1 MLTQVTENGVKNMS
15 RMVQC
20 VKLGKEL
27 PGLDRPPIPGELG
40 KRVFNE
46 VSKDAWK
53 MFEDHFKMVMNEYR
67 LNLMD
72 PRTDEIFRQ
81 QIVEFLFSGKAV
93 QKPEGYVDPK

>member
-1 MLTQVTENGVKNMS
+1 MS
-15 RMVQC
+15 RMIHC

-27 PGLDRPPIPGELG
+27 PGLDRAPIPGELG
-40 KRVFNE
+40 KRIFNE
-46 VSKDAWK
+46 ISKDAWK

-72 PRTDEIFRQ
+72 PRTDDIFRQ
-81 QIVEFLFSGKAV
+81 QIVEFLFSGKDV

>member
-1 MLTQVTENGVKNMS
+1 ML

-20 VKLGKEL
+20 VKLKQEL

-40 KRVFNE
+40 KRVFEN
-46 VSKDAWK
+46 VSKQAWK

-72 PRTDEIFRQ
+72 PRTDEIFKQ
-81 QIVEFLFSGKAV
+81 QVMEFLFGDRNN
-93 QKPEGYVDPK
+93 KPENFVEPK